1 MITGIA
7 AGLISALLQ
16 AISYICSAS
25 FMLKY
30 KSSLRLVIFS
40 QLAMGVFCLPFL
52 PFLFPRQLLEQL
64 PEFLLWTG
72 AWIACFTVG
81 QTAFFN
87 TLRTIEPSRMSSLLG
102 LKIIVLSIIYVLI
115 MRTPLSLL
123 QWIAVFMSTLA
134 AVGMNWSGGA
144 RFSLKGMLWLLVT
157 LIAYSLTDMTETHLV
172 SMPKTGNIIHDG
184 FAIGAVCY
192 SLLGILTLPFL
203 LKFRWTT
210 KQFVKSVPFALTWYL
225 SQVSLFVCFGLL
237 GTVFGNVIQA
247 SRGLISIGLG
257 ILLLL
262 IGLGRLD
269 SRITPAMWV
278 RRIAA
283 AILMTAGIVLYSIA
297 RLQA

>member
-1 MITGIA
+1 MLTGII

-16 AISYICSAS
+16 STSYICSAG

-40 QLAMGVFCLPFL
+40 QLVMGAVCLPFV
-52 PFLFPRQLLEQL
+52 PFLFPEQLLHML
-64 PEFLLWTG
+64 PEFTL
-72 AWIACFTVG
+72 WIAAWVVCFTVG

-87 TLRTIEPSRMSSLLG
+87 TLRSIEASRMSSLLG
-102 LKIIVLSIIYVLI
+102 LKIIVLSIIYVLL

-123 QWIAVFMSTLA
+123 QWIAVILSTLA

-144 RFSLKGMLWLLVT
+144 RFTFKGILWLLVT

-172 SMPKTGNIIHDG
+172 TMPKSGNIIRDS

-210 KQFVKSVPFALTWYL
+210 KQFVKSIPFALTWYL
-225 SQVSLFVCFGLL
+225 SQVTLFICFGLL

-247 SRGLISIGLG
+247 SRGLISIGIG
-257 ILLLL
+257 ILLLHL
-262 IGLGRLD
+262 GLGRLD
-269 SRITPAMWV
+269 SKISPAMWV
-278 RRIAA
+278 RRIVA
-283 AILMTAGIVLYSIA
+283 AILMAAGIILYSFA
-297 RLQA
+297 KLSA

>member
-1 MITGIA
+1 MVTGII
-7 AGLISALLQ
+7 AGLLSALLQ
-16 AISYICSAS
+16 AVSYLCSAE

-52 PFLFPRQLLEQL
+52 PFLFPRQLSGML

-72 AWIACFTVG
+72 AWIVCFTVG

-87 TLRTIEPSRMSSLLG
+87 TLRTIEASRMSSLLG

-115 MRTPLSLL
+115 MRTSLSLL
-123 QWIAVFMSTLA
+123 QWVAVLMSTLA
-134 AVGMNWSGGA
+134 AVGMNWSGGT
-144 RFSLKGMLWLLVT
+144 RFSLRGILWLLIT
-157 LIAYSLTDMTETHLV
+157 LVAYSLTDMTETHLV
-172 SMPKTGNIIHDG
+172 SMPKTGNIIHDS
-184 FAIGAVCY
+184 FAIGTVCY

-225 SQVSLFVCFGLL
+225 SQVALFVCFGLL

-257 ILLLL
+257 ILLLS

-269 SRITPAMWV
+269 SRISPAMWV

-297 RLQA
+297 KIQA